1 MDDSKKEEKMT
12 YQCPKCSRYGMEWDG
27 RAKVL
32 LCYYNTCN
40 HVIRI
45 KNQKN
50 VPNSEVILAAI
61 REDSPQAVVIPPSL

>member
-12 YQCPKCSRYGMEWDG
+12 YQCPKCHRYGMEWDG

-45 KNQKN
+45 KNQKD

-61 REDSPQAVVIPPSL
+61 RGDSNRAVVSPPSP